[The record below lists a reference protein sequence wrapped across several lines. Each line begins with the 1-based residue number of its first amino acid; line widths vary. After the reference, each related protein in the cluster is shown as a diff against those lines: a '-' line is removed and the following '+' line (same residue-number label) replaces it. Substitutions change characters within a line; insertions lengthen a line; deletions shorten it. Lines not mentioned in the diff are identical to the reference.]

1 MIGNTVLGLQD
12 QSSEPP
18 EIPNDGVATRR
29 DDSLTSMEGTVAPVG
44 QWLAV
49 VHRTSSGP
57 HPTSS

>member
-1 MIGNTVLGLQD
+1 MDCPKI
-12 QSSEPP
+12 SWEPP
-18 EIPNDGVATRR
+18 EIPNDGVATLR

-57 HPTSS
+57 HPTSF